1 MEISSAGKATSA
13 LHKAQ
18 MRCLALIILAFF
30 IFRRTEKLIFL
41 GWIDSATLL
50 PLRDES
56 NKERS
61 EECSDNY
68 CSCHLSSSF
77 AND

>member
-1 MEISSAGKATSA
+1 MEISSAGKATSTF
-13 LHKAQ
+13 HKAQ
-18 MRCLALIILAFF
+18 MRCLAFITLVSFIL
-30 IFRRTEKLIFL
+30 RRTEKLIFL
-41 GWIDSATLL
+41 DWIDSATLL

-61 EECSDNY
+61 KERSNNY